1 MVINKSDSK
10 NFNNRMSRKNINI
23 LTELQNENKLD
34 DIDLSHIMM
43 AEFSQNDEIN
53 KLKEYIAVLEGQINK
68 NIVVINT
75 GEYRDEIDAKDQ
87 EINTIQNQL

>member
-1 MVINKSDSK
+1 
-10 NFNNRMSRKNINI
+10 MSRKNINI

-43 AEFSQNDEIN
+43 AEFSQTDEIN

-68 NIVVINT
+68 K
-75 GEYRDEIDAKDQ
+75 YRRHKYW
-87 EINTIQNQL
+87 

>member
-1 MVINKSDSK
+1 
-10 NFNNRMSRKNINI
+10 MSRKNINI

-43 AEFSQNDEIN
+43 AEFSQTDEIN